1 MSGKWGNGLQ
11 DWPEWG
17 RSMDGSREWKEYLQE
32 QALLHPALQPQDVAK
47 FCYQA
52 AYGAEHMLSDLES
65 ARKYLEAEYEEVQAC
80 EGPLWEGI
88 HDRLCRV
95 NLGAWKWHGM
105 PLEWLFRMFAQAVG
119 KVFPAD
125 SADDGAPDTPLCG
138 QEAIVGGQRP
148 DARPGSREDAFWEGI
163 KAAESLLA
171 EGGFGFDRESFVSY
185 FDAYRKQY
193 AKPVPVHHSAVY
205 REKEKPSYRL
215 VDRELT
221 RILPILE
228 SLCQGGG
235 TGRNGSEMAERGVQ
249 VVAIDGRCA
258 SGKSTMAR
266 QLCAITGAGL
276 VHMDD
281 FFLPKE
287 LRTLGRLQEPG
298 GNVHYERFLQ
308 EVLPQLG
315 RGEAFSYRRFH
326 CGRMELGES
335 RLVPAGR
342 IRVVEGAYSCHPL
355 FGSYMDLRVFSDV
368 SPKEQLARIARRD
381 GGDALEAFRTRWIPM
396 EERYFKAFG
405 IRDRASLLV

>member
-1 MSGKWGNGLQ
+1 
-11 DWPEWG
+11 
-17 RSMDGSREWKEYLQE
+17 
-32 QALLHPALQPQDVAK
+32 
-47 FCYQA
+47 
-52 AYGAEHMLSDLES
+52 
-65 ARKYLEAEYEEVQAC
+65 
-80 EGPLWEGI
+80 
-88 HDRLCRV
+88 
-95 NLGAWKWHGM
+95 M

>member
-1 MSGKWGNGLQ
+1 MQ

-80 EGPLWEGI
+80 DGPLWEGI

-105 PLEWLFRMFAQAVG
+105 PLEWLFRMFAQAAG
-119 KVFPAD
+119 KVLPAD

-228 SLCQGGG
+228 SLCG
-235 TGRNGSEMAERGVQ
+235 TGTYG
-249 VVAIDGRCA
+249 
-258 SGKSTMAR
+258 
-266 QLCAITGAGL
+266 
-276 VHMDD
+276 
-281 FFLPKE
+281 
-287 LRTLGRLQEPG
+287 
-298 GNVHYERFLQ
+298 
-308 EVLPQLG
+308 
-315 RGEAFSYRRFH
+315 
-326 CGRMELGES
+326 
-335 RLVPAGR
+335 
-342 IRVVEGAYSCHPL
+342 
-355 FGSYMDLRVFSDV
+355 
-368 SPKEQLARIARRD
+368 
-381 GGDALEAFRTRWIPM
+381 
-396 EERYFKAFG
+396 
-405 IRDRASLLV
+405 